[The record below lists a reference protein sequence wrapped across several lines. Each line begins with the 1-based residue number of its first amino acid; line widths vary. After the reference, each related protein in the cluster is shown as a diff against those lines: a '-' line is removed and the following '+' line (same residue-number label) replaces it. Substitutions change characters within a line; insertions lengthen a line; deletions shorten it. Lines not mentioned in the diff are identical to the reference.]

1 MREGSIVP
9 TRRESSAMTDLVK
22 KRPKFLN
29 LMAIRLPLA
38 GYASIFHRVSGAGLF
53 LMLPLLIW
61 LFDKSLSTP
70 EAYAQFQAVAGFWL
84 IKLILLGLL
93 WSFLHHFCMG
103 IRILLLDIHVGIDKE
118 SAHKSSIAVMAV
130 SLTLTAILGAKLL
143 GII

>member
-1 MREGSIVP
+1 MSEL
-9 TRRESSAMTDLVK
+9 AK
-22 KRPKFLN
+22 QRPKFLN
-29 LMAIRLPLA
+29 LFAIRLPLA

-70 EAYAQFQAVAGFWL
+70 ESYAQFQAVFDCW
-84 IKLILLGLL
+84 IVKLVLLGLL

-103 IRILLLDIHVGIDKE
+103 IRILLLDIHVGIDKV
-118 SAHKSSIAVMAV
+118 SAHNSAIAVMAV

-143 GII
+143 GIY